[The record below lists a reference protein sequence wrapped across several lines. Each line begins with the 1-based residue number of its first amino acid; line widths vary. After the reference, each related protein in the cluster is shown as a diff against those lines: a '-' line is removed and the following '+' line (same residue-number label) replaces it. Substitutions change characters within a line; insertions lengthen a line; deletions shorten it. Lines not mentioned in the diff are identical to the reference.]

1 MKKILAFLSLIFL
14 FAGAIIFT
22 SCLSAGTKSSKIR
35 ENPKIGNIFEGTM
48 DTRFGYENLLWG
60 TTYRKID
67 KNIYP
72 LSEKTS
78 EEGTHSFTC
87 YIGENSHY
95 EGYNFLHKYGHGDV
109 NSTLFYFDE
118 TTGQLYYVIDT
129 LCTQNP
135 TLEYLHR
142 RYGDFNEIDVS
153 TKPDEYVLYT
163 NKNIADNPFS
173 SLFIYI
179 YKDTGNTYVH
189 IKDFYGQHSYE
200 KVPRID
206 KTSREYANAV
216 EKNKVLPNKWY
227 CYSSTDGNRK
237 TVDFTF
243 LNQNDD
249 GKFLL
254 VGYTRS
260 LESPSLSQV
269 RAGICWLNNTS
280 GTYEIKT
287 KEGINI
293 VKYDTGRW
301 TCVSK
306 DETYSF
312 TNSNSTRSMVN
323 FFLENENFTVRH
335 NNEVSSFVCTGL
347 LDKLSTYGITDE
359 ELDFAI
365 ANEEF

>member
-1 MKKILAFLSLIFL
+1 MKRIFKLLSLNIL
-14 FAGAIIFT
+14 FASVIIFT
-22 SCLSAGTKSSKIR
+22 SCLSTKSSKIR
-35 ENPKIGNIFEGTM
+35 ENPKIENTFEGTM

-60 TTYRKID
+60 TTYKKID

-78 EEGTHSFTC
+78 VKDSNFFYC
-87 YIGENSHY
+87 YIGKNEKV
-95 EGYNFLHKYGHGDV
+95 EGYNLLYKYGHGDV
-109 NSTLFYFDE
+109 NSTIFYFDE
-118 TTGQLYYVIDT
+118 ITGKLYYVIDT

-135 TLEYLHR
+135 TLEYLHN
-142 RYGDFNEIDVS
+142 RYGNFNEVDVS

-163 NKNIADNPFS
+163 NKNIADNPLS
-173 SLFIYI
+173 SLSIYI
-179 YKDTGNTYVH
+179 YKDTGIAYVH
-189 IKDFYGQHSYE
+189 IRDIYGQNTYE
-200 KVPRID
+200 DEPRID
-206 KTSREYANAV
+206 KTSREYANAS
-216 EKNKVLPNKWY
+216 EKDKVLPNKWY

-254 VGYTRS
+254 VGYTKS
-260 LESPSLSQV
+260 LESPALSQV
-269 RAGICWLNNTS
+269 RAGICWINNTS

-287 KEGINI
+287 SEGINT
-293 VKYDTGRW
+293 VKYDTSRW
-301 TCVSK
+301 NCVSK
-306 DETYSF
+306 DESYTYTKSD
-312 TNSNSTRSMVN
+312 STRSMIK

-335 NNEVSSFVCTGL
+335 NDKVSSFVCTGL
-347 LDKLSTYGITDE
+347 LDELSRFGITTE